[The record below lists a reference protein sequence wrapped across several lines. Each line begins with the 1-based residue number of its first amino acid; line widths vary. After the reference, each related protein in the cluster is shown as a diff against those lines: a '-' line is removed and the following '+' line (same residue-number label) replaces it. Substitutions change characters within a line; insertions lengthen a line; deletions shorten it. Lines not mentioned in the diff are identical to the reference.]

1 MTDRH
6 PHHREG
12 TFPPLRH
19 YRGMGI
25 DLAAA
30 GAVNGAVGGA
40 VAGAVTDVRALLGA
54 ALFAKVAGPEGH
66 RASARIHG
74 RPGERWFEPGSPIQ
88 RVHGDAS
95 MFVGGLR
102 ALMFQ
107 ALHPAA
113 MTGVAEHSGFRGDMW
128 GRLARTS
135 TFVAVTTY
143 GTAEDAQA
151 AIDAVRRIHER
162 VTGTMADGTP
172 YRASDPHLLGWVHVA
187 ELDSFLAAYDAY
199 GAEPLTQAE
208 RDEYVAQS
216 GFVAEKLGV
225 VDPPRT
231 EAELRTALA
240 AYRPEL
246 RGSKHARDAIHFL
259 IRHPDLPVAARPA
272 YLVIVAAAVGLMP
285 LWTRRQLRLPWLPV
299 TERTV
304 VRVLGHLATGTIR
317 WAMLPPEQLRT
328 RPA

>member
-1 MTDRH
+1 MS
-6 PHHREG
+6 
-12 TFPPLRH
+12 
-19 YRGMGI
+19 I
-25 DLAAA
+25 DLPAP
-30 GAVNGAVGGA
+30 
-40 VAGAVTDVRALLGA
+40 GAVTEAVTGTVTDAVSDVRTRLGA
-54 ALFAKVAGPEGH
+54 ALFAKVAGPEGPKV
-66 RASARIHG
+66 SARIHG
-74 RPGERWFEPGSPIQ
+74 RPGDRWFEPGSPIQ

-113 MTGVAEHSGFRGDMW
+113 MTAVAEHSGFRGDMW

-135 TFVAVTTY
+135 TFLAVTTY

-151 AIDAVRRIHER
+151 AVDAVRRIHDR
-162 VTGTMADGTP
+162 ITGTLEDGSP
-172 YRASDPHLLGWVHVA
+172 YRASDPHLLKWVHVA
-187 ELDSFLAAYDAY
+187 ELHSFLLAYDTY
-199 GAEPLTQAE
+199 GAEPLTPAE
-208 RDEYVAQS
+208 RDEYIAQS

-225 VDPPRT
+225 IDPPRT
-231 EAELRTALA
+231 EAELRATLA

-272 YLVIVAAAVGLMP
+272 YLVIVAAAIGLMP
-285 LWTRRQLRLPWLPV
+285 VWTRWQLRLPWLPV

-317 WAMLPPEQLRT
+317 WAMVPPEEVQERS
-328 RPA
+328 A

>member
-1 MTDRH
+1 MSPAAH
-6 PHHREG
+6 VVALAGNSPV
-12 TFPPLRH
+12 
-19 YRGMGI
+19 MGI
-25 DLAAA
+25 DLPVPD
-30 GAVNGAVGGA
+30 AVSDTVS
-40 VAGAVTDVRALLGA
+40 DLRSRLGA
-54 ALFAKVAGPEGH
+54 ALFAKVAGPDGPKV
-66 RASARIHG
+66 SARIHA
-74 RPGERWFEPGSPIQ
+74 RPGDRWFEPGSPIQ

-113 MTGVAEHSGFRGDMW
+113 MTAVAEHSGFRGDMW

-151 AIDAVRRIHER
+151 AVDAVRRIHDR
-162 VTGTMADGTP
+162 ITGTLEDGTP
-172 YRASDPHLLGWVHVA
+172 YRASDPHLLMWIHVA
-187 ELDSFLAAYDAY
+187 ELDSFLLAHDTY
-199 GAEPLTQAE
+199 GAEPLTPAE
-208 RDEYVAQS
+208 RDEYIAQS

-225 VDPPRT
+225 IDPPRT
-231 EAELRTALA
+231 EAELRATLA

-259 IRHPDLPVAARPA
+259 IRHPDLPIAARPG
-272 YLVIVAAAVGLMP
+272 YLVLVAAAVGLMP
-285 LWTRRQLRLPWLPV
+285 LWTRPQLLLPWLPV

-317 WAMLPPEQLRT
+317 WALLPSERSQSLDRT
-328 RPA
+328 A

>member
-1 MTDRH
+1 
-6 PHHREG
+6 
-12 TFPPLRH
+12 
-19 YRGMGI
+19 MGI
-25 DLAAA
+25 DLPVSGTLS
-30 GAVNGAVGGA
+30 GAVS
-40 VAGAVTDVRALLGA
+40 DVRTRLGA
-54 ALFAKVAGPEGH
+54 ALFAKVAGPEGP
-66 RASARIHG
+66 RVSARIHG

-113 MTGVAEHSGFRGDMW
+113 MTAVAEHSGFRGDMW

-151 AIDAVRRIHER
+151 AVDAVRRIHDR
-162 VTGTMADGTP
+162 ISGTLADGTP
-172 YRASDPHLLGWVHVA
+172 YRASDPHLLAWVHVA
-187 ELDSFLAAYDAY
+187 EVDSFLLAYDTY
-199 GAEPLTQAE
+199 GAEPLTPAE

-216 GFVAEKLGV
+216 AVVAEKLGV

-231 EAELRTALA
+231 EAELRATLA

-259 IRHPDLPVAARPA
+259 IRHPDLPLAARPA
-272 YLVIVAAAVGLMP
+272 YLVLVAAAVGLMP
-285 LWTRRQLRLPWLPV
+285 LWTRPSLLLPWLPV

-317 WAMLPPEQLRT
+317 WALVPPEPGEALPQ
-328 RPA
+328 PA

>member
-1 MTDRH
+1 MA
-6 PHHREG
+6 
-12 TFPPLRH
+12 
-19 YRGMGI
+19 I
-25 DLAAA
+25 DLPVSGTLS
-30 GAVNGAVGGA
+30 GAVS
-40 VAGAVTDVRALLGA
+40 DVRSRLGA
-54 ALFAKVAGPEGH
+54 ALFAKVAGPEGP
-66 RASARIHG
+66 RVSARIHG

-113 MTGVAEHSGFRGDMW
+113 MTAVAEHSGFRGDMW

-151 AIDAVRRIHER
+151 AVDAVRRIHDR
-162 VTGTMADGTP
+162 ICGTLADGTP

-187 ELDSFLAAYDAY
+187 ELDSFLLAYDTY
-199 GAEPLTQAE
+199 GAEPLTPAE

-216 GFVAEKLGV
+216 AVVAEKLGV
-225 VDPPRT
+225 LDPPRT
-231 EAELRTALA
+231 EAELRATLA

-259 IRHPDLPVAARPA
+259 IRHPDLPLAARPA
-272 YLVIVAAAVGLMP
+272 YLVLVAAAVGLMP
-285 LWTRRQLRLPWLPV
+285 LWTRPSLLLPWLPV

-317 WAMLPPEQLRT
+317 WALVPPEPAESLG

>member
-1 MTDRH
+1 
-6 PHHREG
+6 
-12 TFPPLRH
+12 
-19 YRGMGI
+19 MGI
-25 DLAAA
+25 DLVPA
-30 GAVNGAVGGA
+30 GAVDAVSGAVTGA
-40 VAGAVTDVRALLGA
+40 VSGAVTDVRAKLGA
-54 ALFAKVAGPEGH
+54 ALFAKVAGPEGPK
-66 RASARIHG
+66 ASARIHG
-74 RPGERWFEPGSPIQ
+74 RPGDRWFEPGSPIQ

-113 MTGVAEHSGFRGDMW
+113 MTAVAEHSGFRGDMW

-143 GTAEDAQA
+143 GAADDAQA
-151 AIDAVRRIHER
+151 AVDAVRRIHDR
-162 VTGTMADGTP
+162 ISGTMADGSP

-187 ELDSFLAAYDAY
+187 EVDSFLRAYDTY
-199 GAEPLTQAE
+199 GGEPLTPAE

-216 GFVAEKLGV
+216 AVVAEKLGV
-225 VDPPRT
+225 IDPPRT
-231 EAELRTALA
+231 EAELREVLA

-259 IRHPDLPVAARPA
+259 IRHPDLPIAARPA
-272 YLVIVAAAVGLMP
+272 YLVLVAAAVGLMP
-285 LWTRRQLRLPWLPV
+285 LWSRPALLLPWLPV

-317 WAMLPPEQLRT
+317 WALVPPAVAQE
-328 RPA
+328 PAARSA